1 MTEILRRLDAAWL
14 REARLSHL
22 LAVLDGVGEEARVV
36 GGAVRNALLAEP
48 IGEIDV
54 ATTALPTEV
63 IRRAQAAGFKAVPTG
78 IEHGTITVVVH
89 GQPFEVTTL
98 REDVETFGRHAKV
111 AFGRDWKQDA
121 ERRDFTMNAL
131 SAARDGA
138 VYDYVGGLAD
148 VAARRVR
155 FIGDAAARIAEDYL
169 RILRFFRFHAA
180 YGEGALDPAGL
191 AACIAGRAGLDQL
204 SRERVRAELL
214 KLLLAKRAVP
224 AIAAMTEAGLLDRI
238 LGGVPLLASHAK
250 MGTLEATL
258 GLAPDAMRR
267 LAALAVSVVEDA
279 ERLRERLRLTNAES
293 ARCVSMADGWWQIS
307 SRWGEREGRVLL
319 YRLGP
324 GRYTDRVLLAWAR
337 SSVGAADQQWH
348 SLATLP
354 SGWSAPV
361 FPLKAA
367 DFIGR
372 GIAPGPGLGAALAA
386 AEEAWIAAGF
396 PDDRAALAAIA
407 NATVAGLPARSP
419 ARDS

>member
-1 MTEILRRLDAAWL
+1 VTKILGRVDAAWL
-14 REARLSHL
+14 QEPPLRDL
-22 LAVLDGVGEEARVV
+22 LAVFDGAGEEARVV

-48 IGEIDV
+48 IGDIDI
-54 ATTALPTEV
+54 ATTAPPAEV
-63 IRRAQAAGFKAVPTG
+63 MRRAQMAGFKAVPTG

-111 AFGRDWKQDA
+111 AFGRDWKRDA
-121 ERRDFTMNAL
+121 KRRDFTMNAL
-131 SAARDGA
+131 SAARDGT
-138 VYDYVGGLAD
+138 VHDYVGGLAD

-155 FIGDAAARIAEDYL
+155 FIGDAAARIGEDYL

-191 AACIAGRAGLDQL
+191 TACIAGRAGLDQL

-214 KLLLAKRAVP
+214 KLLLARHAVP
-224 AIAAMTEAGLLDRI
+224 VIAAMTEAGLLDRV
-238 LGGVPLLASHAK
+238 LGGVPLLASHAN
-250 MGTLEATL
+250 MGKLERTL

-279 ERLRERLRLTNAES
+279 ERLRERLRLSNAEHT
-293 ARCVSMADGWWQIS
+293 RCASMADGWWHIS

-337 SSVGAADQQWH
+337 SPEGAADQQWH
-348 SLATLP
+348 SLTTLP
-354 SGWSAPV
+354 SRWSAPV
-361 FPLKAA
+361 FPLRSA

-407 NATVAGLPARSP
+407 DATVAGPPARSP
-419 ARDS
+419 PHHS

>member
-1 MTEILRRLDAAWL
+1 M
-14 REARLSHL
+14 
-22 LAVLDGVGEEARVV
+22 
-36 GGAVRNALLAEP
+36 
-48 IGEIDV
+48 
-54 ATTALPTEV
+54 
-63 IRRAQAAGFKAVPTG
+63 
-78 IEHGTITVVVH
+78 
-89 GQPFEVTTL
+89 
-98 REDVETFGRHAKV
+98 
-111 AFGRDWKQDA
+111 
-121 ERRDFTMNAL
+121 
-131 SAARDGA
+131 
-138 VYDYVGGLAD
+138 
-148 VAARRVR
+148 
-155 FIGDAAARIAEDYL
+155 
-169 RILRFFRFHAA
+169 
-180 YGEGALDPAGL
+180 
-191 AACIAGRAGLDQL
+191 

-224 AIAAMTEAGLLDRI
+224 VIAAMAEAGLLDRV

-279 ERLRERLRLTNAES
+279 ERLRERLRLTNAEY
-293 ARCVSMADGWWQIS
+293 ARCASMADGWWQIS
-307 SRWGEREGRVLL
+307 SHWGEREGRVLL

-337 SSVGAADQQWH
+337 SSEGAADQQWH

-354 SGWSAPV
+354 SHWSAPV
-361 FPLKAA
+361 FPLKSA

-407 NATVAGLPARSP
+407 NATVAGLPAHSP
-419 ARDS
+419 PRDS